1 MSFNE
6 AIRIQQDFMRMN
18 QSENIAKGSGSSN
31 KNNQDFPQEVL
42 DKLDQLLGKGKTN
55 TKEFPPELLAKL
67 DNILGKDS
75 KEQISSVEM
84 QMQMDWMFGNRKN
97 FRRGY
102 DYQTGRMYTEVY
114 EPSQGRFTPFTPL
127 LCDPPG
133 GTRKPPL
140 NPLSGLIAAMNIFL
154 PLDPNLIIGPE
165 GQPDKKWV
173 SVKDRMPYTILFE
186 NDSTATARTR
196 YIKITTPIE
205 PKQDAA
211 TLELGSFGFNNQSFE
226 IPAGTSSYYQRLD
239 TRDSTG
245 LYVDI
250 TAGYDVIN
258 NQVFWEFQGIDP
270 VTLLPPEDPLAG
282 FLFLQDSTQP
292 DYGNGFVN
300 FSIKPLASSQTLDT
314 IGARA
319 FIVFDENEVI
329 PTNIHSNTIDAVA
342 PISSLDSLPAITPD
356 TEITLTYNGTDDPNG
371 SGVKWYSIYVAD
383 DNGPPELYVSNFTGT
398 DTTFRGVAEHTYKFY
413 VTATDTAG
421 NIELLKLV
429 DSVKISSGEYS
440 ICPNG
445 NVSFDSK
452 MTGTSFQWQVDNGT
466 GFTDVMDGGIYS
478 GATTAVLN
486 LTTAP
491 TTMYGY
497 QYRCLV
503 NGSTYSDVF
512 LLKFGMT
519 WEGTLSTAWED
530 PANWSCNSL
539 PDMNTDV
546 IINGGKTNYPV
557 ITSNPTVRTLRLN
570 PGATGTVNTGYQLT
584 IMK

>member
-1 MSFNE
+1 ISGYTLAETSELLGDEFTVGFIPLGKY
-6 AIRIQQDFMRMN
+6 IRQLSDQFIP
-18 QSENIAKGSGSSN
+18 
-31 KNNQDFPQEVL
+31 NQDG
-42 DKLDQLLGKGKTN
+42 LLNTN
-55 TKEFPPELLAKL
+55 HP
-67 DNILGKDS
+67 NYS
-75 KEQISSVEM
+75 KCS
-84 QMQMDWMFGNRKN
+84 N
-97 FRRGY
+97 
-102 DYQTGRMYTEVY
+102 
-114 EPSQGRFTPFTPL
+114 
-127 LCDPPG
+127 G
-133 GTRKPPL
+133 GTKKRYKWVWDANAKMWVL
-140 NPLSGLIAAMNIFL
+140 R
-154 PLDPNLIIGPE
+154 PLDPNLIIGPD
-165 GQPDKKWV
+165 GQPDKKWI
-173 SVKDRMPYTILFE
+173 SVNDRMPYTIMFE

-196 YIKITTPIE
+196 YIKVTTPIE
-205 PKQDAA
+205 PKQNPA

-226 IPAGTSSYYQRLD
+226 IPASTASYYQRLD
-239 TRDSTG
+239 CRDSTG

-300 FSIKPLASSQTLDT
+300 FSIKPLSSSQTLDT

-319 FIVFDENEVI
+319 FIIFDQNEVI
-329 PTNIHSNTIDAVA
+329 PTNIHTNTIDAVA
-342 PISSLDSLPAITPD
+342 PISSLDSLPVITPD
-356 TEITLTYNGTDDPNG
+356 TEITLTYTGTDDPNG

-383 DNGPPELYVSNFTGT
+383 NNGPPELYVSNFTGT

-429 DSVKISSGEYS
+429 DSVKVSSGEYV
-440 ICPNG
+440 ICPDG
-445 NVSFDSK
+445 DVSFDSK
-452 MTGTSFQWQVDNGT
+452 MTGTTFQWQVDNGT
-466 GFTDVMDGGIYS
+466 GYTNVTDGGIYS
-478 GATTAVLN
+478 GATTSILS

-491 TTMYGY
+491 TSMYGY

-503 NGSTYSDVF
+503 NGTTYSDAF

-519 WEGTLSTAWED
+519 WEGTVSNAWEN

-557 ITSNPTVRTLRLN
+557 ITSNPTVRTLKLN